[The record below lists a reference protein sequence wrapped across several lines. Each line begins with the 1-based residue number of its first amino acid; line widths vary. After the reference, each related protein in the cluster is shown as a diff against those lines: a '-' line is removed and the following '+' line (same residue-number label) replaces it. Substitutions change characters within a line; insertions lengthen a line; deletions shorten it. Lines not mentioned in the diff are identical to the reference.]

1 MYFLNKTYSTHV
13 QHMAL
18 GECHHGMSSWEKKKS
33 CYSRST
39 LALPDSVQTGHNTH
53 NTVCCIQ
60 EKCPVKMAALSV
72 VLSKYVTIL

>member
-18 GECHHGMSSWEKKKS
+18 GECSKKKKKKKS

-60 EKCPVKMAALSV
+60 EKCAVKMAALSG